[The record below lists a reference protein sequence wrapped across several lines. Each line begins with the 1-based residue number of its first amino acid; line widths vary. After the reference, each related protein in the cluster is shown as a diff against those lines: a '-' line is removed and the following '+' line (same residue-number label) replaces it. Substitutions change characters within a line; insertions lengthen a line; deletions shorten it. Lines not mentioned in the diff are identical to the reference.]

1 MILII
6 TVTNNYQQ
14 SEPEESMRLHIASIG
29 LVLLLIMF
37 SSSIRSQDK
46 TDVSDKDKASD
57 ADEFLK
63 NPITKEEGRKIFDS
77 LSDEKKKEIIQRWE
91 ELKKLPEDQ
100 RKKALE
106 NFYRLLNAEFK
117 NLKDNSKEETVKN
130 DINKSR
136 NIPPEIFLANILHV
150 AYFNINWNRSKKHMQ
165 LLHTIQ
171 RDDPYFFYNL
181 SSLTKEEQINRL
193 LKKRD
198 ELFEKEIEEIA
209 KQITL
214 DGKTIAE
221 LKKLLKKQRDEED
234 KVEVKFIEKQAN
246 IWDQTYSKIKDNK
259 KLFEPLIQFFQIL
272 ETMEMH
278 SPHSMSKNR
287 VRHGNNTRG
296 MGIEGFKNFMK
307 LCDIETWNSAAEKMK
322 LSKEKTEELIIGYKA
337 IYEKY
342 GKYEK
347 ANEFYKHRKLY
358 QSEINTFIEKILT
371 KEETKQFSKYI
382 IEELMREFKG
392 RNRKGFR
399 NK

>member
-14 SEPEESMRLHIASIG
+14 YEPEESMRLHIASIG

>member
-14 SEPEESMRLHIASIG
+14 YEPEESMRLHIASIG

-150 AYFNINWNRSKKHMQ
+150 AYFNVNWNRSKKHMQ

-342 GKYEK
+342 EKYEK

>member
-14 SEPEESMRLHIASIG
+14 YEPEESMRLHIASIG

-150 AYFNINWNRSKKHMQ
+150 AYFNVNWNRSKKHMQ

-181 SSLTKEEQINRL
+181 SSLTKEEQINKL

-214 DGKTIAE
+214 DEKTIAE
-221 LKKLLKKQRDEED
+221 LKKLLKK
-234 KVEVKFIEKQAN
+234 
-246 IWDQTYSKIKDNK
+246 T
-259 KLFEPLIQFFQIL
+259 
-272 ETMEMH
+272 T
-278 SPHSMSKNR
+278 
-287 VRHGNNTRG
+287 
-296 MGIEGFKNFMK
+296 
-307 LCDIETWNSAAEKMK
+307 
-322 LSKEKTEELIIGYKA
+322 
-337 IYEKY
+337 
-342 GKYEK
+342 
-347 ANEFYKHRKLY
+347 
-358 QSEINTFIEKILT
+358 
-371 KEETKQFSKYI
+371 
-382 IEELMREFKG
+382 
-392 RNRKGFR
+392 
-399 NK
+399 